1 MERRS
6 TRSNSKKATVT
17 AATQPL
23 DTQQPAAII
32 SSKVVPLKGDY
43 SSLSDTTVV
52 TMKILRDYVRLA
64 LSSK

>member
-6 TRSNSKKATVT
+6 TRSNSKKAT
-17 AATQPL
+17 AIQPL

-32 SSKVVPLKGDY
+32 SSKVVPLKEDY